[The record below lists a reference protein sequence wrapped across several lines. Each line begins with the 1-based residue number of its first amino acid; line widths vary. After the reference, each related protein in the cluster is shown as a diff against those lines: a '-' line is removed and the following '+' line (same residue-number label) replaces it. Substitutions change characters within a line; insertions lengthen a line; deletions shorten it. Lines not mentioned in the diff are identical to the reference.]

1 MLYFCCIAVSTYPSF
16 SPSHLPSF
24 CPPSFGLSHC
34 HPLYPSRSF
43 VYPSISP
50 CPSLPPFLFD
60 NGGLSAGICRHPFQA
75 AGNGLSAGP
84 DLAMD
89 EPVRRCLNEW
99 AFKLIL
105 RSSPI
110 IIHFVTA
117 SFVFTD
123 LPCLLSAPL
132 HHPALS
138 LPSKTK
144 SL

>member
-1 MLYFCCIAVSTYPSF
+1 MYCRSKSMKNNYLIIDKKNSDGILNDRMTKTDVCILLYFCCIAVSTYPSF

-24 CPPSFGLSHC
+24 CPPSFGISRC

-75 AGNGLSAGP
+75 ADNGLSAGP

-89 EPVRRCLNEW
+89 EPACRYLSG
-99 AFKLIL
+99 
-105 RSSPI
+105 RSNG
-110 IIHFVTA
+110 F
-117 SFVFTD
+117 
-123 LPCLLSAPL
+123 
-132 HHPALS
+132 
-138 LPSKTK
+138 
-144 SL
+144 